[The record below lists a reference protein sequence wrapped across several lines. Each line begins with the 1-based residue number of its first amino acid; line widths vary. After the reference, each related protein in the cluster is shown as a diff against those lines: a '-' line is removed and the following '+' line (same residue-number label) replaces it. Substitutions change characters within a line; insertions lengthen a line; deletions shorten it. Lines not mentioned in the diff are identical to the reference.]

1 MGKFQK
7 KIFKE
12 VDANGN
18 VIQHFAIVL
27 YKDNCGP
34 VPIALP
40 TPFTSFLLHYK
51 GKKATSIDKAAS
63 CIVPFLN
70 YLFYEE
76 PAKIKNIEDLTL
88 QHGIDYLS
96 SLTCAKK
103 TQNDIAAH
111 LTKFYF
117 FLAKENRLPLVN
129 DVFIINKDSIGREY
143 IANIFEG
150 KYQVT
155 HKQQVDSIHEIK
167 LEYLPL
173 FLQCVKQ
180 NNFDIYLGVLFQFC
194 GGLRISEV
202 VSLEYSNVRHV
213 NIEGY
218 KALSVKLQDK
228 DLRADISTAF
238 IAKVKK
244 NRSQTILPLFGDEL
258 ETTFQYYKEH
268 LRVKEYDA
276 IFIDANN
283 KPMASH
289 TYARKFNQAKK
300 IFIKTLLNSNDPGAI
315 QYGIYLSSYKW
326 STHIGRGTYSNIIA
340 SNANNIGEIAIMRGD
355 SSLSSSLAYLNDNAT
370 VEKKVIGVLNEF
382 YKGGINNEDNK
393 K

>member
-1 MGKFQK
+1 MEKFQK

-12 VDANGN
+12 VDDNGN

-40 TPFTSFLLHYK
+40 TPFTSFLLQYK
-51 GKKATSIDKAAS
+51 GKKATSIDKTAS

-70 YLFYEE
+70 YLFYEG

-96 SLTCAKK
+96 SLICAKK

-167 LEYLPL
+167 LEYLSL

-228 DLRADISTAF
+228 S
-238 IAKVKK
+238 
-244 NRSQTILPLFGDEL
+244 
-258 ETTFQYYKEH
+258 H
-268 LRVKEYDA
+268 LQEE
-276 IFIDANN
+276 
-283 KPMASH
+283 
-289 TYARKFNQAKK
+289 
-300 IFIKTLLNSNDPGAI
+300 
-315 QYGIYLSSYKW
+315 
-326 STHIGRGTYSNIIA
+326 
-340 SNANNIGEIAIMRGD
+340 GE
-355 SSLSSSLAYLNDNAT
+355 
-370 VEKKVIGVLNEF
+370 V
-382 YKGGINNEDNK
+382 
-393 K
+393 

>member
-1 MGKFQK
+1 MEKFQK

-12 VDANGN
+12 VDDNGN

-40 TPFTSFLLHYK
+40 TPFSSFLLKYK

-70 YLFYEE
+70 YLFYEG
-76 PAKIKNIEDLTL
+76 PSKIKNIENLTL

-96 SLTCAKK
+96 SLICAKK
-103 TQNDIAAH
+103 TQNDIATH

-202 VSLEYSNVRHV
+202 VSLEYSNVRHARYWLFLMLQCNLAWRLSDILSIPALPLIDIEKYNMKWFEENEFTLEV
-213 NIEGY
+213 AQIIVETAKDHIEQYLVQKTGVRKHFIIANSFMIGIAIGFIICEQFRRSINANDLFNNIEIKY
-218 KALSVKLQDK
+218 TQLVSTMDK
-228 DLRADISTAF
+228 DIEGFSNLKAC
-238 IAKVKK
+238 
-244 NRSQTILPLFGDEL
+244 RSLLSFANEVGTQTL
-258 ETTFQYYKEH
+258 E
-268 LRVKEYDA
+268 
-276 IFIDANN
+276 
-283 KPMASH
+283 
-289 TYARKFNQAKK
+289 
-300 IFIKTLLNSNDPGAI
+300 G
-315 QYGIYLSSYKW
+315 
-326 STHIGRGTYSNIIA
+326 
-340 SNANNIGEIAIMRGD
+340 NAN
-355 SSLSSSLAYLNDNAT
+355 L
-370 VEKKVIGVLNEF
+370 VVLV
-382 YKGGINNEDNK
+382 D
-393 K
+393 